1 MHFCQVGNAPRHCGR
16 TATTKAIRSFDSP
29 HVCVCACRR
38 LEEAVRWSAAVQKA
52 LLGMNWPEA
61 LLQWGDCQPIK
72 DPDTGALLWRGL
84 RVRMGMSWGQ
94 PSYKKPLNTGAQ
106 PVPADLLWCKHS
118 EATSQLCLGLAQ
130 AVNDT
135 ACCVL
140 LSARFHASCVYNVR
154 PGTERC
160 HCTAHCLLCLCVLCF
175 AVGTLLQS
183 LCRCSWSLSGCQC
196 VCHCRAR

>member
-1 MHFCQVGNAPRHCGR
+1 MCKQVKIGCVLDHCIACAFAR
-16 TATTKAIRSFDSP
+16 WAMPKALLQHSDSHSHLQHDSP
-29 HVCVCACRR
+29 HVCVYAYRR

-94 PSYKKPLNTGAQ
+94 PSYKKPLNTGTQ
-106 PVPADLLWCKHS
+106 PVPADLSWCKHS

-130 AVNDT
+130 AVNDN

-140 LSARFHASCVYNVR
+140 LPARFHASCGYTIG
-154 PGTERC
+154 PGTQRC
-160 HCTAHCLLCLCVLCF
+160 HCTL
-175 AVGTLLQS
+175 
-183 LCRCSWSLSGCQC
+183 R
-196 VCHCRAR
+196 